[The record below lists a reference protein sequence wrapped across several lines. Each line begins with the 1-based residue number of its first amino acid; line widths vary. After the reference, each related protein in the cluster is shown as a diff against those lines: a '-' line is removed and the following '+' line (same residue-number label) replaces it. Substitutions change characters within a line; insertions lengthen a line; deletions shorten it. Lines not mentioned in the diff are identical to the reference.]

1 MNMEE
6 LYDQIYH
13 FVYQHLK
20 SVEQMNKEDLT
31 AGDAEKVERI
41 EIALQAAK
49 DILENMLTPGKKLNF
64 IYEKGSLHLE
74 VFADEKEDD

>member
-20 SVEQMNKEDLT
+20 NVEQMNKEDLT